1 MTLKSNCTAREAA
14 ALLSIYC
21 VLHSTVPI
29 PSADVPPSR
38 AKRSLGNKQTTQEV
52 KGNLIYL
59 DTLVEVI
66 EDIGY

>member
-1 MTLKSNCTAREAA
+1 MTLKSNCTAREAV

-29 PSADVPPSR
+29 PSADAPPS
-38 AKRSLGNKQTTQEV
+38 KRSLGNKQTTQEV

-59 DTLVEVI
+59 DTLVEVV